1 MFFWVLFW
9 MNWVKHVHLS
19 QAMEAGDFLF
29 PMVGVG
35 NGVLWR
41 EEPLLHD
48 LVQKSLDTA
57 VAEAEILGKFSTHC
71 FCRSGAQYQFMSAPL
86 GERWSLQCIR
96 FWGRCAEGKQ
106 VSTC

>member
-1 MFFWVLFW
+1 

-86 GERWSLQCIR
+86 GERWSLQCIH
-96 FWGRCAEGKQ
+96 FWGRWAEGKQ